1 MYPGTHLLVSWT
13 GAVNFLQGRRERAVV
28 ALTGIAPDLDGL
40 GLIIDEFTG
49 TTGYFIEYHHK
60 LGHSIVSAFL
70 FALLASFFAKSQ
82 KITVWL
88 VSFAVVHLH
97 IFCDLIGAKGPDGY
111 QWPLYYLYPF
121 DADFALVWSG
131 QWALDAW
138 QNDVTL
144 LSLLLLC
151 VFYLIRKE
159 VTFFEVF
166 SGWLDRESVKI
177 YRKYLKR
184 SEP

>member
-1 MYPGTHLLVSWT
+1 M
-13 GAVNFLQGRRERAVV
+13 
-28 ALTGIAPDLDGL
+28 
-40 GLIIDEFTG
+40 
-49 TTGYFIEYHHK
+49 
-60 LGHSIVSAFL
+60 
-70 FALLASFFAKSQ
+70 
-82 KITVWL
+82 
-88 VSFAVVHLH
+88 VHLH

-121 DADFALVWSG
+121 DADVALVWSG

-144 LSLLLLC
+144 LALLLLC

-166 SGWLDRESVKI
+166 SGWLDSESVKI

-184 SEP
+184 SES